1 MWSRILTVA
10 VVALA
15 ALVAPAGAHADTQE
29 PTRILIVGDSV
40 TNGSVGDWTWR
51 YRLWNNLVGPGGAD
65 VDFVGP
71 NTGVLDAEADTVNAM
86 EYADPDF
93 DVDHAAR
100 WGMSFAFPDHPPA
113 ELVEEYD
120 ADVVVEMLGLNDL
133 TWLQGSPEVVA
144 DIARRWVG
152 EMRSVNP
159 EVSVVLTE
167 LPQDWIVKVSEYNV
181 LLEQVAADLDE
192 PGARVVVAEAPV
204 PFVLDSD
211 TWDIGHPSATGEV
224 KIARSVAEALE
235 DVGVGSAPEAFPE
248 VVNGPPVPPV
258 MTVRK
263 QRGGITGVWWSMPLG
278 ATGVQVW
285 QRRPGWPWERVL
297 SPGDGLGPGE
307 RALVRVR
314 AFKGSAVSPLW
325 SNVVGVAGSV
335 RGRLGMTKGPA
346 GHPG

>member
-1 MWSRILTVA
+1 MFGRRILASLAVA
-10 VVALA
+10 A
-15 ALVAPAGAHADTQE
+15 AVLVGPVQSAHADEQE

-51 YRLWNNLVGPGGAD
+51 YRLWNNLTGPGGAS

-100 WGMSFAFPDHPPA
+100 WGMSFAFPDRPPA

-152 EMRSVNP
+152 EMRAVNP

-167 LPQDWIVKVSEYNV
+167 LPQDWIVKVPEYNA
-181 LLEQVAADLDE
+181 LLEQVAAELDE

-204 PFVLDSD
+204 PFVLDVD
-211 TWDIGHPSATGEV
+211 TWDIAHPSATGEV
-224 KIARSVAEALE
+224 KIARSVAVALE
-235 DVGVGSAPEAFPE
+235 EVGVGSAPGVFPT

-258 MTVRK
+258 VTVRK
-263 QRGGITGVWWSMPLG
+263 QRGGVTGVWWSVPLG

-285 QRRPGWPWERVL
+285 QRRAGEGWVRVSGPYVGLQPGV
-297 SPGDGLGPGE
+297 
-307 RALVRVR
+307 RAVVRVR
-314 AFKGSAVSPLW
+314 AFKGAAVSPLW
-325 SNVVGVAGSV
+325 SNVVTVTGA
-335 RGRLGMTKGPA
+335 RR
-346 GHPG
+346 